1 MINLFSN
8 NRPNVALG
16 AVFVIVIRIYSIAR
30 IDVNGTAP
38 NTPSI
43 TLGSRPRGMHI
54 YLTSSPSPP
63 LAIVKGYLVVIARPL
78 VSLC

>member
-8 NRPNVALG
+8 NRPSVAPEV
-16 AVFVIVIRIYSIAR
+16 VFVIEIRIYSIAR
-30 IDVNGTAP
+30 IGVNGIAP

-63 LAIVKGYLVVIARPL
+63 LAIVKDYLVVIARPL
-78 VSLC
+78 VPLC